1 MGLAGRRPASD
12 TGAMVRAVRKSFDR
26 PDSFRD
32 VGRGELRV
40 VELGDFAIGWIRY
53 EPGWRWVDDMKPKVG
68 TETCMVHH
76 VGICISGTLH
86 VDTVDGTSIEIGPND
101 AFDVAADHI
110 AYVVGDE
117 PWISVDFIGR
127 RHFGAPAAE
136 AGSRFLAT
144 ILFVDIVGSTERLA
158 RIGDRA
164 WRDLLAD
171 HNALAR
177 LELERHRGTEVGT
190 IGDGLLATFDTPSRA
205 VHAAEGIRRE
215 ARSLELEIRAGIH
228 TGEVERVGDDV
239 RGIAV
244 HHAARVAAAAGA
256 GEIVVSS
263 ATRALLFG
271 SDIDLESMGRREL
284 KGIDEPDELFRAQL
298 PG

>member
-1 MGLAGRRPASD
+1 
-12 TGAMVRAVRKSFDR
+12 MVRAIRKSFDQ

-32 VGRGELRV
+32 VGRGELKV
-40 VELGDFAIGWIRY
+40 VELGDFAVGWIRY
-53 EPGWRWVDDMKPKVG
+53 EPGWRWIDDMKAKVG

-86 VDTVDGTSIEIGPND
+86 VETADGTSIDIGPND
-101 AFDVAADHI
+101 AFDVAPDHL
-110 AYVVGDE
+110 ASVVGDE
-117 PWISVDFIGR
+117 PWVSVDFIGR
-127 RHFGAPAAE
+127 RHFGTSIVE

-144 ILFVDIVGSTERLA
+144 ILFVDIVGSTEILG

-190 IGDGLLATFDTPSRA
+190 IGDGLVATFDTPSRA
-205 VHAAEGIRRE
+205 VRAAEGIRRE

-244 HHAARVAAAAGA
+244 HHAARVAAAASG
-256 GEIVVSS
+256 GEILVST
-263 ATRALLFG
+263 ATRALLSG
-271 SDIDLESMGRREL
+271 SDIELKSIGLKEL
-284 KGIDEPDELFRAQL
+284 KGINQPDELFLANL
-298 PG
+298 PE